1 MTTLYDPNLSPL
13 QPENPPPEP
22 LSRKERWVARLRRPP
37 TTPEIRLDP
46 KTGGLVHPAPS
57 APIPFWQR
65 KRVQTLL
72 PWATS
77 LGLHGTVLLFAVLL
91 LPTIVRVASDTSR
104 EQIIVPD
111 ATLAADGRAGGI
123 PNPGLGNDP
132 TRQAAQENDPT
143 ASDSHGWAQ
152 RQSDSLSQTLKS
164 SELDWS
170 SDPSHRTGQLASLT
184 GPASGDSAAFGPRGG
199 GGGVYPKSRIFGH
212 GGNAYRIIYI
222 CDGSGSLI
230 GNKEYVLQ
238 AELKSAV
245 THLSPRQA
253 FNVLFFQENTGSHF
267 IPLATELITANPNNA
282 DHLID
287 FLDNKFTFHG
297 STNPIPALQ
306 EAFSEQPQLV
316 YLLTD
321 GEFDSPSGPEVLA
334 EINRL
339 NADKK
344 VHVNTILLL
353 GTRAEEES
361 NKDFQAL
368 MSRIAKENGGV
379 SEEYYSDDF

>member
-1 MTTLYDPNLSPL
+1 MTTLYDPDLSPL
-13 QPENPPPEP
+13 RPGNPPAGGTP
-22 LSRKERWVARLRRPP
+22 LKAGWSIPP
-37 TTPEIRLDP
+37 RSPGAPGMPLEA
-46 KTGGLVHPAPS
+46 GAAGLGPYPAS
-57 APIPFWQR
+57 APTPFWQR
-65 KRVQTLL
+65 PRVQTLL

-77 LGLHGTVLLFAVLL
+77 LGLHGSLLLLALLL
-91 LPTIVRVASDTSR
+91 LPSIVRVASDTSK

-111 ATLAADGRAGGI
+111 ATLSADGRAGGI

-143 ASDSHGWAQ
+143 ANDSRGWAQ
-152 RQSDSLSQTLKS
+152 RQSDNLSQTLKS
-164 SELDWS
+164 SELDWTS
-170 SDPSHRTGQLASLT
+170 SPNHATGQLASLM
-184 GPASGDSAAFGPRGG
+184 GVSGGDSAAFGPRGG
-199 GGGVYPKSRIFGH
+199 GGGLYPKSRIFGH
-212 GGNAYRIIYI
+212 GGNAYKIIYI

-253 FNVLFFQENTGSHF
+253 FNVVFFQENPGDSHF
-267 IPLATELITANPNNA
+267 LSLGPQLMTANPMNA
-282 DHLID
+282 DRLID
-287 FLDNKFTFHG
+287 FLDKKFTFHG
-297 STNPIPALQ
+297 STNPIPALR
-306 EAFSEQPQLV
+306 EAFSEQPQLI

-321 GEFDSPSGPEVLA
+321 GEFDDPSGPEVLA

-353 GTRAEEES
+353 GTRAEEEM
-361 NKDFQAL
+361 NKDFRAL
-368 MSRIAKENGGV
+368 MTQIAEQNGGKF
-379 SEEYYSDDF
+379 EEYYSDDF